1 MGQYGIA
8 AFVDMVRQRVE
19 TEGLRPF
26 AIRTGIP
33 LGGLRSVIQGRAA
46 RSTTLQA
53 IAAVMGMRL
62 FIAPMNPGGTEA
74 PPLPEELT
82 RALDLPSDA
91 SVAEAVDAITTDAA
105 GSDLRKAMRLMHE
118 MAKNATT
125 AADLLPRLANE
136 SAIRMVPFA
145 EHVEFDAATG
155 ELEFEE
161 SSALAIA
168 VAERVLPSWAQ
179 SGSPDVRQ
187 GSRRF
192 AGGDG
197 RRPRRGRQRPAGS
210 GRGGTVRR
218 RHRRR
223 TGGQAASEG
232 REPADAGARPLRS
245 CAEAPGGRRPHRGP
259 GGVVLPPRRHGGL
272 TGGPR
277 PTRRTGRA
285 TQYSA

>member
-53 IAAVMGMRL
+53 VAAVMGMRL

-105 GSDLRKAMRLMHE
+105 GSDLRKAMRLMHG
-118 MAKNATT
+118 MTKNATT

-155 ELEFEE
+155 EPEFEE

-179 SGSPDVRQ
+179 ADRLTCVRVAGDSPAATDGALVVVDRD
-187 GSRRF
+187 RRAPVEEELF
-192 AGGDG
+192 VVGIDGALVVKRLRRVGNRRTRGRDRSAHVPKRPAADG
-197 RRPRRGRQRPAGS
+197 RIVGRVAWCCPHGA
-210 GRGGTVRR
+210 TV
-218 RHRRR
+218 
-223 TGGQAASEG
+223 G
-232 REPADAGARPLRS
+232 
-245 CAEAPGGRRPHRGP
+245 
-259 GGVVLPPRRHGGL
+259 
-272 TGGPR
+272 
-277 PTRRTGRA
+277 
-285 TQYSA
+285 